1 MRLLNKKVSWGSSYL
16 FIELE
21 GSQVKFLLS
30 TQSWRAVRSAG
41 SEIRDAIRYQI
52 DPWACPCPWDLAPK
66 TTWHRTRWPN
76 TTWQPTRN
84 SCGYPSPR
92 LGTQTRRHIHPG
104 CTQPRRDVTARLHH
118 SHEAEEHSDQEPP
131 EIRTRRR
138 TKTQDAK
145 TLTTRMRVWVPL
157 GNTRT
162 SWA

>member
-1 MRLLNKKVSWGSSYL
+1 MAAAPWAVLAMALAARARAVKSSSY
-16 FIELE
+16 
-21 GSQVKFLLS
+21 SPHKA
-30 TQSWRAVRSAG
+30 RAVRSAG
-41 SEIRDAIRYQI
+41 SETLSAICQI
-52 DPWACPCPWDLAPK
+52 DPWDLLAPK
-66 TTWHRTRWPN
+66 TKTIWHRTIWHRTRWPN
-76 TTWQPTRN
+76 TTWQPARY

-92 LGTQTRRHIHPG
+92 RGTQTRRHIHPG